1 MASWRELVEAEPVF
15 AEQVRAFLDRHPHKT
30 IATLRR
36 DGAPRISGIEAQV
49 VGDDLWF
56 GGMPDSRKIGDLL
69 RDPRFALHS
78 GSDDPPEWT
87 GDAKVAGEAVHVT
100 DPEQIAALVAAT
112 GEGPGPASYF
122 RADLQEVVLTRL
134 GEPADHLL
142 IEAWHAGRGLQ
153 RIARR

>member
-1 MASWRELVEAEPVF
+1 M
-15 AEQVRAFLDRHPHKT
+15 
-30 IATLRR
+30 
-36 DGAPRISGIEAQV
+36 

-56 GGMPDSRKIGDLL
+56 GGMPDSRKVRDLL

-78 GSDDPPEWT
+78 GSDDPPAWT
-87 GDAKVAGEAVHVT
+87 GDAKVAGKAVHVT
-100 DPEQIAALVAAT
+100 DPDQIAVLVAVT

-142 IEAWHAGRGLQ
+142 IEAWHAGRGLE
-153 RIARR
+153 RNERR

>member
-1 MASWRELVEAEPVF
+1 MASWRELVAAEPAF
-15 AEQVRAFLDRHPHKT
+15 AEQVRMVFDRHRHKT

-36 DGAPRISGIEAQV
+36 DGSPRISGIEAQI

-56 GGMPDSRKIGDLL
+56 GGMPDSRKVQDLL

-78 GSDDPPEWT
+78 GSDDPPAWT
-87 GDAKVAGEAVHVT
+87 GDAKVAGDAEHVT
-100 DPEQIAALVAAT
+100 DPDQLAALVAAI

-142 IEAWHAGRGLQ
+142 IEAWHVGRGLQ
-153 RIARR
+153 RIARH